1 MMPSS
6 GFECPSAVFS
16 WFLIKDRLHTRNILR
31 RNMVLDSFDCI
42 ISQQTVQ
49 ETAEHLFLRCPF
61 ATSCRSFMNLHIQS
75 EGSFPEV
82 AEFEGSTTPK
92 LLHEHNNPHVLDF
105 SDC

>member
-92 LLHEHNNPHVLDF
+92 LLH
-105 SDC
+105 